1 MSPKARNY
9 DYPVPVRGRMARI
22 YLQQIVD
29 DASRFRDSLNDHDT
43 LPAWVEYYVATS
55 ADRLQTASR
64 YMDATMRF
72 EPSGTGK
79 ALGGVEYEVAGHAY
93 YPDCTDPY
101 RACDGPSVFAGY
113 GDAASGLK
121 PSGVPGVF
129 IDENGAVLTDNMRT
143 FLKALRAK
151 VNFDFT
157 VTSGVRSL
165 EEQAQAMWTK
175 LDRYGW
181 QDLVNVYNDNLIAG
195 MENAKS
201 AADILA
207 VLKQKVAQGMGVSA
221 HTRGDAVDIR
231 TRGLSQGQ
239 RDAII
244 TAAHDMGLKGSQ
256 ANEEIDHIHIQGFGS
271 IMDLLTIEAKRNW
284 PWVAGAAVLGAAGIW
299 WAWQRSKKV
308 A

>member
-1 MSPKARNY
+1 MKARNF

-29 DASRFRDSLNDHDT
+29 DASRFRDSLQDHDT

-55 ADRLQTASR
+55 ADRLQAASR
-64 YMDATMRF
+64 YMDVTMRF
-72 EPSGTGK
+72 QPSGN
-79 ALGGVEYEVAGHAY
+79 AMQLGGVEYEVAGHAY

-101 RACDGPSVFAGY
+101 RACDGPSVFSGAY
-113 GDAASGLK
+113 GDAASGLRS
-121 PSGVPGVF
+121 SGVPGVF
-129 IDENGAVLTDNMRT
+129 IDENGAVLTSNIKT
-143 FLKALRAK
+143 FLKALRSK
-151 VNFDFT
+151 VNFDFV

-175 LDRYGW
+175 WQKFGW
-181 QDLVNVYNDNLIAG
+181 QDLVNVYDDRLLTG

-201 AADILA
+201 AADILI
-207 VLKQKVAQGMGVSA
+207 VLKQKAAQGMGVSA

-231 TRGLSQGQ
+231 TRGLSQPQ

-244 TAAHDMGLKGSQ
+244 QAAYDLGLKGRQ
-256 ANEEIDHIHIQGFGS
+256 ADEEKDHIHIQGFGS

-299 WAWQRSKKV
+299 YAWKQTRKL